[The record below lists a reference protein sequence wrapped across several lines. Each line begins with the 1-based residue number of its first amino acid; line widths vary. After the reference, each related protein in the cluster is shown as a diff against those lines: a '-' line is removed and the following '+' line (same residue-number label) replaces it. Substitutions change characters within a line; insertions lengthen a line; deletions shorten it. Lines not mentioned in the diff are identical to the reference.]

1 MSRLPKNVF
10 DSPFKSTA
18 QSEQSVSTQSVSTAV
33 PAAETSA
40 TKLSVLSDAESSPL
54 PSDTARRAGRKQ
66 TVYLSDEQ
74 ILGLNVEIFE
84 MRRQGKT
91 AREANLTK
99 VISAAVDYYLA
110 RRK

>member
-10 DSPFKSTA
+10 DSPFKKTAEAKESASAPIPPVASSTA
-18 QSEQSVSTQSVSTAV
+18 SLAV
-33 PAAETSA
+33 MPDVESPKLAATVQRS
-40 TKLSVLSDAESSPL
+40 
-54 PSDTARRAGRKQ
+54 GRKQ
-66 TVYLSDEQ
+66 TVYLTDEQ

-99 VISAAVDYYLA
+99 VIAAAVDYYLA
-110 RRK
+110 RAK